1 MIDVGLVNEAEVLM
15 LLIVISAKTTEDVCV
30 VYLELA
36 LCHNLV
42 FFIVLYRQ
50 PECHFAVMLSPQGQA
65 GLEAKILS
73 SASYSALKNCP
84 RPRAFV
90 LGMSSNFFFIL
101 AS

>member
-1 MIDVGLVNEAEVLM
+1 MDVGLVNEAEVLM

-65 GLEAKILS
+65 VLEAKTLS
-73 SASYSALKNCP
+73 SASALKNCP

-90 LGMSSNFFFIL
+90 LELFIL
-101 AS
+101 SS